1 MFKMTLKLKISCTSI
16 LYILLSLAPSVLL
29 GQEGAAGNNKD
40 TLVIIHSLSFSG
52 NNITRE
58 RIIQREIVFH
68 AGDTLS
74 LPELREQTEQSRKN
88 LVNTS
93 LFNFVTSD
101 ILFIEGEPLT
111 ADVSFT
117 FIERWYI
124 WPVPIFE
131 FADRNFNEWL
141 KKKDWNRLN
150 YRMFLTWNN
159 FRGRREKVV
168 VYTRFGYDE
177 NYNISYQIPYIN
189 KKQTL
194 GIGFAGGFSQNHE
207 IAYNSEDNKEVYF
220 KSEEYRPQRKYFGYT
235 ELYYRKNIH
244 NFHRVNLGYSDL
256 RVADSVLI
264 LNPDFSYG
272 NLNRNQYFTLY
283 YHFRTD
289 YRDFK
294 QYPLNGYYVDFDVVK
309 NGIGVFDD
317 GVNDLYIKTG
327 LRKYNQISGRFYWAS
342 GLSGKISPFW
352 SQPYY
357 FLQGLGY
364 GRDYVRGYE
373 YYVVD
378 GQHFAV
384 LKNNLKFELIKMRE
398 MTFPFISTE
407 KFNKLFYAFY
417 MNVYADLGYV
427 VDNRNINTNPLA
439 NDILTG
445 YGVGLD
451 FVTYYDFVLRLE
463 YSFNKMG
470 ESGFFISFMPSI

>member
-101 ILFIEGEPLT
+101 ISFIEGEPLT

-150 YRMFLTWNN
+150 YGMFLTWNN

-194 GIGFAGGFSQNHE
+194 GIGFAGGF
-207 IAYNSEDNKEVYF
+207 
-220 KSEEYRPQRKYFGYT
+220 
-235 ELYYRKNIH
+235 
-244 NFHRVNLGYSDL
+244 
-256 RVADSVLI
+256 
-264 LNPDFSYG
+264 
-272 NLNRNQYFTLY
+272 
-283 YHFRTD
+283 
-289 YRDFK
+289 
-294 QYPLNGYYVDFDVVK
+294 
-309 NGIGVFDD
+309 
-317 GVNDLYIKTG
+317 
-327 LRKYNQISGRFYWAS
+327 
-342 GLSGKISPFW
+342 
-352 SQPYY
+352 
-357 FLQGLGY
+357 
-364 GRDYVRGYE
+364 
-373 YYVVD
+373 
-378 GQHFAV
+378 
-384 LKNNLKFELIKMRE
+384 
-398 MTFPFISTE
+398 
-407 KFNKLFYAFY
+407 
-417 MNVYADLGYV
+417 
-427 VDNRNINTNPLA
+427 
-439 NDILTG
+439 
-445 YGVGLD
+445 
-451 FVTYYDFVLRLE
+451 
-463 YSFNKMG
+463 
-470 ESGFFISFMPSI
+470 FFFF